1 MQTNQQQEAAAAAPD
16 IHAQPD
22 GSGAQWYT
30 LKEAAQLL
38 HKSKSALDYHA
49 SKLGS
54 ADRRTDAGGVI
65 RISAAAVDTIRAK
78 CRASA
83 QQVPNK
89 YQTTNTST
97 QQAPEKHPTSAQQV
111 PENGLSGTQEAAA
124 DRPTSTQQVPNSA
137 AEKAALDA
145 LNEIIRGLQAELKE
159 ERSAKLLHMEKAD
172 ALRLDIA
179 RLEAQEKAAIERA
192 ERAEQEAAEQK
203 AQNQALTEQLAQ
215 IADKQADALRAG
227 AAEQLAIAAKQETEP
242 EQPQQRRGLLA
253 RLFHRKSE

>member
-38 HKSKSALDYHA
+38 HKSKSALEYHA

-78 CRASA
+78 CRAS
-83 QQVPNK
+83 
-89 YQTTNTST
+89 T
-97 QQAPEKHPTSAQQV
+97 QQAPNKHPTTNASAQQV
-111 PENGLSGTQEAAA
+111 PENYQTGTQQAPEKGLSGTQEAAA
-124 DRPTSTQQVPNSA
+124 DRPTSTQQVPNNA
-137 AEKAALDA
+137 AEAAALDA
-145 LNEIIRGLQAELKE
+145 LKEIIRGLQAELKE
-159 ERSAKLLHMEKAD
+159 ERAAKLHNMEQAD
-172 ALRLDIA
+172 ALRRDIA
-179 RLEAQEKAAIERA
+179 RLEAQENAAIERA
-192 ERAEQEAAEQK
+192 ERAEQEAAAQK

-227 AAEQLAIAAKQETEP
+227 AAEQLAIAAKQEAEP

-253 RLFHRKSE
+253 RLFHKKI